1 MLPTD
6 THARRILAT
15 DRHELL
21 RGQPPARRPAGHV
34 RRSLGALLV
43 GAGVRLAPDAAAQHR
58 SQAPRRWA
66 EYAARQPR
74 PKAVDR

>member
-15 DRHELL
+15 DRHEVL
-21 RGQPPARRPAGHV
+21 RGDPPALRPAGPV
-34 RRSLGALLV
+34 RHRLGSLLV
-43 GAGVRLAPDAAAQHR
+43 RAGMRLAPDAAPQHR

-74 PKAVDR
+74 PSR

>member
-6 THARRILAT
+6 THGRRILAA

-21 RGQPPARRPAGHV
+21 RNRPPAGRPAGHV
-34 RRSLGALLV
+34 RRRLGSLLV
-43 GAGVRLAPDAAAQHR
+43 DAGTRLAPDAAPQHR

-74 PKAVDR
+74 ASR

>member
-1 MLPTD
+1 VLPTD
-6 THARRILAT
+6 THGRRILAA

-21 RGQPPARRPAGHV
+21 RNRPPAGRPAG
-34 RRSLGALLV
+34 
-43 GAGVRLAPDAAAQHR
+43 LAPDAAPQHR

-74 PKAVDR
+74 ASR

>member
-6 THARRILAT
+6 THGRRILAT

-21 RGQPPARRPAGHV
+21 RNDPPARRPAGHV
-34 RRSLGALLV
+34 RHRLGSLLV
-43 GAGVRLAPDAAAQHR
+43 NAGMRLAPDAAPQHR
-58 SQAPRRWA
+58 AQAPRRWA

-74 PKAVDR
+74 ASR